1 MPLSRRTALKSAGL
15 VGAIGLSGCVG
26 VNPLG
31 GGTGNGSGNGSGG
44 GGGGTIRVA
53 TAYAEDSPVP
63 LAQQAFVENLQG
75 ETNGQIQVDLY
86 PGGQLSSGPDL
97 GSRVQGGSIEIGSL
111 SYSNLSPYAKTVDII
126 NLPYFAGEYG
136 PFLNLITSDVWEEEV
151 NSRLREQGFEPLFT
165 WMSAPRAIG
174 VREGSGGPITSL
186 SDVQGMDIRIPA
198 SDLSEQTWN
207 MAGANAVPV
216 DWGETAQALQ
226 EGVVDGLHV
235 SVPPLAAYGF
245 QDTLA
250 SITVVN
256 MVMDVGIYVASRQWY
271 QNLSDDL
278 QSSVDSAAEQ
288 TFQHQLENLIST
300 LNEAQTVLSDAGVQT
315 NELGSDELS
324 NWQDQV
330 GYQRS
335 EWDSWKTD
343 LAGDMETF
351 NALEQAT
358 QQESD
363 YSIPN
368 YSGPSGSNGS
378 NSSDGS

>member
-1 MPLSRRTALKSAGL
+1 MPLSRRSALKSAGAL
-15 VGAIGLSGCVG
+15 GAAGITGLSGCSA
-26 VNPLG
+26 VNPFEGGNG
-31 GGTGNGSGNGSGG
+31 GGGG
-44 GGGGTIRVA
+44 GDGGGTIRVA

-63 LAQQAFVENLQG
+63 LAQQEFVENIES
-75 ETNGQIQVDLY
+75 ETDDQIQADLH

-97 GSRVQGGSIEIGSL
+97 GSRVQGGSIEVGSL
-111 SYSNLSPYAKTVDII
+111 SYSNLSPYAAPVDII

-151 NSRLREQGFEPLFT
+151 NSRLRDQGFEPLFT

-174 VREGSGGPITSL
+174 VREGAGGPIETL
-186 SDVQGMDIRIPA
+186 SDVQGMDIRIAA
-198 SDLSEQTWN
+198 SDIADQAWD

-256 MVMDVGIYVASRQWY
+256 MVMDVGIYVASQEWY
-271 QNLSDDL
+271 GSLSDDL
-278 QSSVDSAAEQ
+278 RSSVDSAAER
-288 TFQHQLENLIST
+288 TFEQQLENLIST
-300 LNEAQTVLSDAGVQT
+300 LNEAENVLSEGGVET

-324 NWQDQV
+324 NAQEQV

-335 EWDSWKTD
+335 EWDDWKTD

-351 NALEQAT
+351 NALEEAT

-363 YSIPN
+363 YDIPN
-368 YSGPSGSNGS
+368 YDGPSGSN
-378 NSSDGS
+378 SS